1 MRTATNALAMA
12 LRTLMREWRSG
23 ELGVLLLAITVA
35 VAALTGV
42 GFLVDRIGIAVDNQ
56 AGEVLAADLRL
67 ESGQTMDD
75 KALDEAQ
82 RRGLDVARSTG
93 LFSVVF
99 NGDFNQLSSL
109 RAVSPKYPLRGKVML
124 SDQPFGTPEQA
135 RGIPARGEVWPD
147 SRLAAALG
155 ASVGTQLHI
164 GASTFRVARV
174 LVSRPDQGAT
184 FLELAPSLIM
194 NEEDLPA
201 TQLIQPGSRLRR
213 AQLFAGA
220 RGDIA
225 QFKTWLEKNKKRHEE
240 IEDVQDSA
248 PQIKSAVDRSAR
260 FLRIA
265 SLVAVLLCAVAVA
278 MAARRYVQRH
288 LDSVAL
294 LKTLGATRAFTL
306 TVSLT
311 QLLLIG
317 LIAAVVGSLVGF
329 AVQAWLVKVLA
340 GLLRG
345 DLPPPS
351 LAPLGIGF
359 LTAIA
364 VLGGF
369 ALPPLLQLSRTPAL
383 RVLRRD
389 VGPPAPLVILAF
401 GPAVAAI
408 AFLIYWVMRDFK
420 VFATFTLGIAGFV
433 LLVAACGWLLVKLTT
448 RLRGGVGVSWRYG
461 IANLGRRRT
470 ESVVQLT
477 AFALGIMMLLLLAV
491 VRNDLLIDWRRSLP
505 ADTPNFF
512 FINIPSEEH
521 EQFGQF
527 LEQRG
532 ARDVRVRPM
541 VRARMTH
548 INGKPVADIKF
559 ATPRGRAFADRDQNI
574 TWSAE
579 LNRDNE
585 ITAGKW
591 FTAEDAGKPLVSIAT
606 EYQEELGLKIGDSL
620 QFDVAGETQTA
631 RVASVRKVKWDS
643 FQPNFF
649 LIFAPGMLEGT
660 QGTYMTAVHMSGR
673 DPKTIGDLVRRF
685 PSVSV
690 FNVDDLLNQV
700 RSIID
705 KAVAAVQS
713 VFLFTLFAGLVVL
726 IAAVQASR
734 EERRYESAMLR
745 TLGASRATVLKGLL
759 AEFWMLGML
768 SGALASLGASIAGF
782 YVARRVLQIVYT
794 PDPLV
799 WLYGIGGGGLLVCFA
814 GWLVTRS
821 VVNQPP
827 VTTLRSA

>member
-1 MRTATNALAMA
+1 MRALALAM
-12 LRTLMREWRSG
+12 RTLLREWRSG
-23 ELGVLLLAITVA
+23 ELGVLVLAITVA

-67 ESGQTMDD
+67 ESGQAMDD
-75 KALDEAQ
+75 KAIDEAR
-82 RRGLDVARSTG
+82 RRGLETARSTG

-99 NGDFNQLSSL
+99 NGDFNQLTSL
-109 RAVSPKYPLRGKVML
+109 RAVSAKYPLRGKVML
-124 SDQPFGTPEQA
+124 SDEPFGAPELA
-135 RGIPARGEVWPD
+135 RGIPAPGEVWPD

-155 ASVGTQLHI
+155 ASVGTQLNI
-164 GASTFRVARV
+164 GASTFRVSRV
-174 LVSRPDQGAT
+174 LISRPDQGAT

-194 NEEDLPA
+194 NEADLA
-201 TQLIQPGSRLRR
+201 TTQLLQPGSRVRR
-213 AQLFAGA
+213 AQLFAGP
-220 RGDIA
+220 RTGIA
-225 QFKTWLEKNKKRHEE
+225 AFKDWLEANKKPNEE
-240 IEDVQDSA
+240 IEDVEDSA

-260 FLRIA
+260 FLSIA
-265 SLVAVLLCAVAVA
+265 SLVAVLLCAIAVA

-294 LKTLGATRAFTL
+294 LKTLGATRGFTL

-311 QLLLIG
+311 QLVLIG
-317 LIAAVVGSLVGF
+317 LSAAIIGSLIGF
-329 AVQAWLVKVLA
+329 GAQAWLVKVLS
-340 GLLRG
+340 GWLRG
-345 DLPPPS
+345 DLPPPG
-351 LAPLGIGF
+351 LAPLGVGF
-359 LTAIA
+359 LTAVA

-401 GPAVAAI
+401 GPAVLAI
-408 AFLIYWVMRDFK
+408 AFLIYWVTRDLK
-420 VFATFTLGIAGFV
+420 VFTAFVVGLAGFV
-433 LLVAACGWLLVKLTT
+433 LVVAAAGWLLVKLTT

-477 AFALGIMMLLLLAV
+477 AFALGIMMLLVLTV
-491 VRNDLLIDWRRSLP
+491 VRNDLLSDWRRSLP
-505 ADTPNFF
+505 PDTPNFF
-512 FINIPSEEH
+512 FVNIPADQH
-521 EQFGQF
+521 QQFAQF
-527 LEQRG
+527 LETRG
-532 ARDVRVRPM
+532 AEHVRVRPM

-548 INGKPVADIKF
+548 INGKPVEGIKF
-559 ATPRGRAFADRDQNI
+559 ATPRGRGFADRDQNI
-574 TWSAE
+574 TWTGE

-591 FTAEDAGKPLVSIAT
+591 FTPADAGKPLVSVST
-606 EYQEELGLKIGDSL
+606 EYQEELNLKLGDSL
-620 QFDVAGETQTA
+620 QFDIAGETQTA

-649 LIFAPGMLEGT
+649 LIFAPGLLDGT
-660 QGTYMTAVHMSGR
+660 QGTYMTAVHMDAR
-673 DPKTIGDLVRRF
+673 NPKTIGDLVRRF

-690 FNVDDLLNQV
+690 FNVDDLLGQV
-700 RSIID
+700 RSIIN
-705 KAVAAVQS
+705 KALAAVQS

-745 TLGASRATVLKGLL
+745 TLGANRSTVLKGLL
-759 AEFWMLGML
+759 AEFAALGVL
-768 SGALASLGASIAGF
+768 SGTLAATGASIAGN
-782 YVARRVLQIVYT
+782 YIASRVLQIPYAF
-794 PDPLV
+794 DPWVWFYGLV
-799 WLYGIGGGGLLVCFA
+799 GGGLLVSLA
-814 GWLVTRS
+814 GWLATRS

-827 VTTLRSA
+827 VLTLRSG